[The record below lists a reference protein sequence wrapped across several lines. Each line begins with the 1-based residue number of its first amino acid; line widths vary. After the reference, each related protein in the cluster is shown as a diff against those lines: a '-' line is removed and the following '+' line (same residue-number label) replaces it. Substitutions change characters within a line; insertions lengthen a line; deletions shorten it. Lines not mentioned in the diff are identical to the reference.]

1 MNKSIK
7 RAVKLDAAIFLT
19 LLHTSICAHCLYTFH
34 WCLTTLFYSIYQKA
48 VAHAIF
54 SNMFALK
61 HVKARF
67 DSLFFSRSQL
77 DEKHEINFFFLVSF
91 LLKHEYKAYL
101 AVDSYI

>member
-54 SNMFALK
+54 SNIFALK

-67 DSLFFSRSQL
+67 DSLFFARNSTKSMKLIFSSRV
-77 DEKHEINFFFLVSF
+77 IFI
-91 LLKHEYKAYL
+91 KA
-101 AVDSYI
+101 